1 MEKKLLI
8 IHPALAPYRIDQF
21 NAISRLFNL
30 DVVFIFGNVWNHKFD
45 QSKLISQLRF
55 KVSFLLKGPRIK
67 GRVFR
72 FGLYRTIRKVNPD
85 IVLGYEFSFSTQY
98 LILLKR
104 LGLIH
109 QKIGTTID
117 DSIDISNHV
126 QSNARYFARKQA
138 IKHLDFVVV
147 LSNEVSEFYQKT
159 FHLSESQIIVSPIL
173 QDADRLRSQAE
184 KLEEIARQYAHEY
197 DLSGKKVLLFVGRFI
212 SEKALPNFI
221 DNIYSLLLKYED
233 FVLVLVGDGDEKHKL
248 QVQIA
253 RKQLEQKV
261 LLPGR
266 FEGEELY
273 AWYLCASGFVLPS
286 TYEPFGAVVNEAL
299 IFGLPVFCSKYAGA
313 SYLVSAGKGLL
324 FDALNESDTTNGL
337 LNFLSIIPPVGEIN
351 LMAKPSLMDSAH
363 DGFESE
369 WNKIKKDIIS

>member
-1 MEKKLLI
+1 MKKKLLI

-30 DVVFIFGNVWNHKFD
+30 EVVFIFGNVWNHKFD
-45 QSKLISQLRF
+45 QSKLLLQLTFR
-55 KVSFLLKGPRIK
+55 VSFLLKGPRHK

-72 FGLYRTIRKVNPD
+72 FGMFRTIRKVNPD
-85 IVLGYEFSFSTQY
+85 VVLGYEFSFSTQY

-104 LGLIH
+104 LGLLH

-117 DSIDISNHV
+117 DSIDICNNV
-126 QSNARYFARKQA
+126 QSKTRFFARKNV

-173 QDADRLRSQAE
+173 QDAERLRSKVE
-184 KLEEIARQYAHEY
+184 KLEEMAVQYAHEF
-197 DLSGKKVLLFVGRFI
+197 DLSDKKVLLFVGRFI

-221 DNIYSLLLKYED
+221 DTICSLLLEYED
-233 FVLVLVGDGDEKHKL
+233 LVLVLVGDGDEKQKL
-248 QVQIA
+248 QEQIIN
-253 RKQLEQKV
+253 KQLQQKV

-266 FEGEELY
+266 YEGEELN
-273 AWYLCASGFVLPS
+273 AWYLCASGFVLAS

-299 IFGLPVFCSKYAGA
+299 IFGLPVFCTKYAGA
-313 SYLVSAGKGLL
+313 SYLVQPGKGLL
-324 FDALNESDTTNGL
+324 FDPLSKSDTTNGL
-337 LNFLSIIPPVGEIN
+337 LNFLPALSPVGKID
-351 LMAKPSLMDSAH
+351 LMARPSLMTDVR
-363 DGFESE
+363 DVFTSE
-369 WNKIKKDIIS
+369 WNKLYRD

>member
-1 MEKKLLI
+1 MKKKLLI

-30 DVVFIFGNVWNHKFD
+30 EVVFIFGNVWNHKFD
-45 QSKLISQLRF
+45 QSKLLSQLIF
-55 KVSFLLKGPRIK
+55 KVSFLLKGPRHK

-72 FGLYRTIRKVNPD
+72 FGMFRTIRKVNPD
-85 IVLGYEFSFSTQY
+85 VVLGYEFSFSTQY

-104 LGLIH
+104 LGLLH

-117 DSIDISNHV
+117 DSIDICNNV
-126 QSNARYFARKQA
+126 QSKTRFFARKNV

-173 QDADRLRSQAE
+173 QDAERLRREAE
-184 KLEEIARQYAHEY
+184 TLEKIAEQYAHEY
-197 DLSGKKVLLFVGRFI
+197 DLSGKKVMLFVGRFI

-221 DNIYSLLLKYED
+221 DTVYSLLLEYED
-233 FVLVLVGDGDEKHKL
+233 LVLILVGDGDEKQKL
-248 QVQIA
+248 QAQVINKRLQQ
-253 RKQLEQKV
+253 RV

-313 SYLVSAGKGLL
+313 SYLVSSGKGLV
-324 FDALNESDTTNGL
+324 FDPLSKSDTTVRL
-337 LNFLSIIPPVGEIN
+337 LNFLSDIPAVGKIN
-351 LMAKPSLMDSAH
+351 LTNKPSLMVNTAEV
-363 DGFESE
+363 FTSE
-369 WNKIKKDIIS
+369 WSKMK